1 MLCPLQALGHLRD
14 DVILLLRPE
23 SFRVLLSCAD
33 QGFCY
38 LIRAGITKFKY
49 ERKNL
54 MDSGCSSKMM
64 PSCKW
69 SISLVVKLRSVSV
82 LVGQL
87 EIIKI

>member
-1 MLCPLQALGHLRD
+1 MLGVTA
-14 DVILLLRPE
+14 VIL
-23 SFRVLLSCAD
+23 
-33 QGFCY
+33 
-38 LIRAGITKFKY
+38 AGITKFKY

-54 MDSGCSSKMM
+54 MNSDRSSKMM